1 MSPPLR
7 RFLWLLGLVGQIV
20 LYYRDA
26 PLLAPI
32 AAKSNI
38 GGDLGTNTFIFDA
51 TGVIFWCFVLLLLE
65 GDLVPVHKRWLRYL
79 AIGLCSL
86 VTLVVVLFNFRVL

>member
-1 MSPPLR
+1 MSPSLR
-7 RFLWLLGLVGQIV
+7 RFLWLSVLIGQIV
-20 LYYRDA
+20 LYYRNA
-26 PLLAPI
+26 PLLSPI

-38 GGDLGTNTFIFDA
+38 GGNIGTNTFVFDA

-65 GDLVPVHKRWLRYL
+65 GDLVPIHKRWLRYV

-86 VTLVVVLFNFRVL
+86 VTLIVVLVNFRVL